1 MQTEIE
7 MLRIKNLN
15 VMKISDMEPLT
26 IIMRNPQKRLDHIL
40 GMAGL
45 GIFYDYRFIN
55 HICELIKSFELSWE
69 LLNGGYR
76 D

>member
-45 GIFYDYRFIN
+45 GLF
-55 HICELIKSFELSWE
+55 
-69 LLNGGYR
+69 
-76 D
+76 